1 MLNIVNLL
9 YKQLTLANCLKEE
22 NICIKIKQC
31 HHFLGVIGPQT

>member
-22 NICIKIKQC
+22 NICIKIRQC
-31 HHFLGVIGPQT
+31 HHSLGVIGPQA